1 MGSNVEI
8 TNYNDYSIDTLEI
21 LSKQYMNLSRGKK
34 SSLCSEENT
43 NLFRQGIKLLME
55 ERKKA
60 KGNDENVK
68 KINDKLT
75 KYRNFRDRFQR
86 QIRKL
91 RVKLSNEK
99 DVKFVSDGNLAN
111 KIKIEEPKQEPEQV
125 TIENKKEEKSKQN
138 EENEKRYLDF
148 LKEKCEG
155 FLADIKVEEDL
166 NENDIMQI
174 MKKTEYSINYICNYA
189 KKEAP
194 KLNTKINEIQ
204 NYYINELNKKIVL
217 IKEEVEKRNGQIFI
231 NNIRKDCEKAFESI
245 KKVTSNSSSN
255 YFKYFPN
262 LDERPEKIEKV
273 KQYIEKICED
283 AKKTSNPNIQM
294 EIEKIK
300 IYYEKMLN
308 KIYKEI
314 ENSINQVMQERE
326 ERFTKNGL
334 NTINI
339 NRNGAI
345 CKIDGIYFKVSQKE
359 IEDMW
364 KLSRNLKKYN
374 KTLNELLVSRK
385 EISKKILNKIDP
397 TVIACI
403 KHLNDATP
411 TNMNN
416 MAMATN
422 SVRVQNLIT
431 HYLMSIVDSE
441 ETNKGLEIVYDLKSL
456 SKGNILKRGISYDI
470 KEKIAQKAMN
480 ARAEKIARVEGR
492 FKTSIINK
500 LFRKKQT
507 EREYE
512 YVSGRKIKVEKV
524 DPQIDIIRRRV
535 NHITGEPFV
544 EVAR

>member
-21 LSKQYMNLSRGKK
+21 LSKQYMNLPRGKK